1 MRVAVVGLGV
11 EGRSAL
17 KSLLD
22 RDMDVYASDLDVDIV
37 IEPQNGLDIDLG
49 FHNFEKIRSA
59 DAVLISPSLWNLKN
73 FELVKGNDKLI
84 SDVLDHH
91 KSTLTIGVTGTN
103 GKTTTC
109 LMITSILQKA
119 GYKVLVGGNAGG
131 GFQGY
136 TEIILEAENNDYD
149 LLVVEVCDM
158 TLDFCR
164 GSFDLDLVVVT
175 NQGKDHLD
183 VHQSQKGYLN
193 SLRQFISGKET
204 ILNEDDP
211 LLVELGNNSSKVH
224 YFHKDN
230 ERKLKLFGE
239 FNQEN
244 AAAAAR
250 VAEVMGIDREMVD
263 ESLRSF
269 EGVAGRTEII
279 EISGS
284 KLVIGKTDNPDAAQA
299 VLREADFDVAIVGT
313 PRRNEKWRFEILK
326 EIEKHKP
333 PVIALFPGLDNTVPQ
348 AKKVLENYAGEIVE
362 LKNIEEVVEFTKKS
376 LKKHSAVFLGGN
388 GQKNL
393 MKIRERLIETTL

>member
-1 MRVAVVGLGV
+1 MAVVGLGV

-22 RDMDVYASDLDVDIV
+22 RNMDVYASELDLDIH
-37 IEPQNGLDIDLG
+37 IEQQDGLEIDLG

-59 DAVLISPSLWNLKN
+59 DAVVISPSLWNLNSFKSFQN
-73 FELVKGNDKLI
+73 NEKLL
-84 SDVLDHH
+84 SDVFTHH

-149 LLVVEVCDM
+149 VMVVEVCDM
-158 TLDFCR
+158 TLNFCR

-183 VHQSQKGYLN
+183 IHQSQNNYLN
-193 SLRQFISGKET
+193 SLREFIMDKET
-204 ILNEDDP
+204 ILNQDDP
-211 LLVELGNNSSKVH
+211 LLVELGKSSSEVH

-230 ERKLKLFGE
+230 ERKLKLFGK

-244 AAAAAR
+244 AAAAAK
-250 VAEVMGIDREMVD
+250 VAEVMGIRRELVD
-263 ESLRSF
+263 EVLGSF
-269 EGVAGRTEII
+269 KGVAGRTEIMD
-279 EISGS
+279 ISGS
-284 KLVIGKTDNPDAAQA
+284 KLVIGKTDNVDAVQA
-299 VLREADFDVAIVGT
+299 VMREVDFQVAIVGT
-313 PRRNEKWRFEILK
+313 PRRNEPWRFEILK
-326 EIEKHKP
+326 EIEKNQP
-333 PVIALFPGLDNTVPQ
+333 QIIALFPGLDNTVAE
-348 AKKVLENYAGEIVE
+348 AKKVLENYTGQIVE
-362 LKNIEEVVEFTKKS
+362 LDNNQEVMEFAKKS
-376 LKKHSAVFLGGN
+376 LESNLTVFLGGN
-388 GQKNL
+388 GQENL
-393 MKIRERLIETTL
+393 MRIRRKLLENDL

>member
-1 MRVAVVGLGV
+1 MVGLGV

-17 KSLLD
+17 KSLLN
-22 RDMDVYASDLDVDIV
+22 RDIDVYASDLDMDIV
-37 IEPQNGLDIDLG
+37 IDPQDRLEIDLG

-73 FELVKGNDKLI
+73 FKSFKNNEKLI
-84 SDVLDHH
+84 SNVLNHH

-119 GYKVLVGGNAGG
+119 GYEVLVGGNAGG

-136 TEIILEAENNDYD
+136 TEIILEAENKDYD
-149 LLVVEVCDM
+149 VMVVEVCDM
-158 TLDFCR
+158 TLDFCQ

-183 VHQSQKGYLN
+183 VHQTQKNYLE
-193 SLRQFISGKET
+193 SLKQFIIGKET

-211 LLVELGNNSSKVH
+211 LLVDLGKSSSKVH
-224 YFHKDN
+224 YFHKDL

-244 AAAAAR
+244 AAAAAK
-250 VAEVMGIDREMVD
+250 VAEVMGIDQDIVD
-263 ESLRSF
+263 EALGSF
-269 EGVAGRTEII
+269 DGVVGRTEIM

-284 KLVIGKTDNPDAAQA
+284 KLLIGKTDNIDATQA
-299 VLREADFDVAIVGT
+299 VLREFDFQVAIIGT
-313 PRRNEKWRFEILK
+313 PRRNEKWRMEILK
-326 EIEKHKP
+326 EIEKQRP
-333 PVIALFPGLDNTVPQ
+333 SIIALFPGLDNTVTE
-348 AKKVLENYAGEIVE
+348 ARKVLVNYPGVIVE
-362 LKNIEEVVEFTKKS
+362 LENIDDVVKFTKKS
-376 LKKHSAVFLGGN
+376 LKKYSAVFLGGN
-388 GQKNL
+388 GQEKL
-393 MKIRERLIETTL
+393 MKIRNLLRKDNG